1 MIDAPESTDPLLAQ
15 DKAAA
20 EFKTWLRRLVT
31 DTAELVAF
39 DAGEIDAVM
48 DRNSVSALLLPEA
61 QTALHDSHRIA
72 LSALDALPGEI
83 CVLDAM
89 GIVVMTSKAWRVS
102 GAAHARAGLD
112 VRAGENIFD
121 ACLDAPAGERAHAN
135 AVAAGLRKMLAG
147 MRQLLRFRYVCPSPR
162 GRSVFT
168 LTMAATT
175 AQSPVYTLLTRE
187 WHSPRQQT
195 GKISGVAAGKVRRI
209 ATAVRSGAQNRLLA
223 ALPSKDYA
231 QLASGLEP
239 VTITYGEVLYEPG
252 EPIRAVYFPSTC
264 LVSLLTP
271 VDAHR
276 ALEVG
281 LVGRE
286 GMIGASLALGATKS
300 SVRALAQGTGTAM
313 RMNAKR
319 FLREF
324 RRSEALQRVLL
335 QFTERLM
342 VQISQTAACN
352 RFHLVEARLA
362 RSLLMTAERMGS
374 AEFHLTHEF
383 LAAMLGVRRVGV
395 TVAASELQRR
405 GFIRYRRGNITIL
418 DQRGLETASCPCY
431 RHLQVLN
438 PPPANAPR
446 PMSVLNLLR
455 LHGFF

>member
-1 MIDAPESTDPLLAQ
+1 MSNAPESTDPLLAP

-48 DRNSVSALLLPEA
+48 DRNSVSALLLPDA
-61 QTALHDSHRIA
+61 QTALHDSNRIV
-72 LSALDALPGEI
+72 LSALDALPGEV

-121 ACLDAPAGERAHAN
+121 ACLDAPEGERAHAN
-135 AVAAGLRKMLAG
+135 AVAAGLRKILTG
-147 MRQLLRFRYVCPSPR
+147 MRQSLRFRYVCPSPR
-162 GRSVFT
+162 GGSVCT
-168 LTMAATT
+168 LTMAATS
-175 AQSPVYTLLTRE
+175 AQDPVNTLLTRE
-187 WHSPRQQT
+187 WHSPHKQT

-209 ATAVRSGAQNRLLA
+209 ATAVRAGAQNRLLA
-223 ALPSKDYA
+223 ALPAKDYA

-252 EPIRAVYFPSTC
+252 EPMREVYFPINC
-264 LVSLLTP
+264 LVSLRTL
-271 VDAHR
+271 VEGNR
-276 ALEVG
+276 AFEVG

-286 GMIGASLALGATKS
+286 GMIGARLVLGASRS
-300 SVRALAQGTGTAM
+300 SVRALVQGTGTAM

-324 RRSEALQRVLL
+324 RRSQPLQRVLL
-335 QFTERLM
+335 QFTDRLM
-342 VQISQTAACN
+342 VQTSQTAVCN
-352 RFHLVEARLA
+352 HFHLIEARLA
-362 RSLLMTAERMGS
+362 RSLLMTAERMSS
-374 AEFHLTHEF
+374 AELHLTHEF
-383 LAAMLGVRRVGV
+383 LAVMLGVRRVGV
-395 TVAASELQRR
+395 TVAATALQRR
-405 GFIRYRRGNITIL
+405 GFIRYRRGKITIL
-418 DQRGLETASCPCY
+418 DRQGLEGACCPCY

-438 PPPANAPR
+438 AETP
-446 PMSVLNLLR
+446 
-455 LHGFF
+455 